1 MCLVIKSAGPVFLA
15 SLPVAAMHTSGRL
28 ALFKMVVVVIDK
40 GVEEQHSGLAA
51 FAVLGVRHRSYP
63 FAQKCRVA
71 GLGDMLQLGDIRFQ
85 RMVVH
90 DPPVGFV
97 VIRQMGAKEAHGF
110 ASFFRQEFQVR
121 LRDVFGFDIKGGK
134 VLTLKAQRYSD
145 LARYQA

>member
-1 MCLVIKSAGPVFLA
+1 
-15 SLPVAAMHTSGRL
+15 MHTSGRL
-28 ALFKMVVVVIDK
+28 ALSKMVIVVSDK

-51 FAVLGVRHRSYP
+51 FAVLGVRHGSYP

-71 GLGDMLQLGDIRFQ
+71 GLGDMLQLADIRFQ

-97 VIRQMGAKEAHGF
+97 VIRQMDTKEAHGF
-110 ASFFRQEFQVR
+110 TCFFRQEFQVR
-121 LRDVFGFDIKGGK
+121 LHDVFGFHIKGGK
-134 VLTLKAQRYSD
+134 VFAPKAQRYSD